1 MNKTLV
7 SNFLRSIGL
16 LYPLDKARFQ
26 LEKRNNK
33 RANLEFRKKHPN
45 VKLPPD
51 YLMYE
56 SFQMNYDKYYTESI
70 EAANWL
76 ISHFKRH
83 VNLEN
88 AAILDWG
95 CGPGRIIRHLP
106 DILGNNCSYFGTDY
120 NAESI
125 AWCSKNI
132 QNVAFNHN
140 QLNASLP
147 YPDNSFDVIYGISIF
162 THLSENLH
170 YDWTEELFR
179 VLKPSG
185 ILFLTTQGD
194 PFTGDFCP

>member
-1 MNKTLV
+1 
-7 SNFLRSIGL
+7 
-16 LYPLDKARFQ
+16 
-26 LEKRNNK
+26 
-33 RANLEFRKKHPN
+33 
-45 VKLPPD
+45 
-51 YLMYE
+51 
-56 SFQMNYDKYYTESI
+56 MNYDKYYTESI

-147 YPDNSFDVIYGISIF
+147 WREVYARLHLDRAFSRKMLMRLDSVCSRKRHRDRLTSQSLEGTRIPRAVLALLPLMVTLSIRGAPF
-162 THLSENLH
+162 LFSLSCL
-170 YDWTEELFR
+170 R
-179 VLKPSG
+179 KKRILKVD
-185 ILFLTTQGD
+185 L
-194 PFTGDFCP
+194 DFIQRNY